1 MDITARLN
9 SLAYQDGSRPKKT
22 EAEEIAEL
30 MTLGINHPARK
41 RYREREQRKK
51 LEAREKSWNNTPLRS
66 RPANLKGL
74 RPATK
79 EPWAVDEDFYQR
91 KTGSFEYEVNSKEK
105 YDDRSVLSATKGYQS
120 EVTASGLGGKL
131 AGQPAWDSSP
141 MRNVPYPLRGLQPGT
156 REPWAVDAAINRDMS
171 LEGFDTFSAKVEN
184 DSVAGTMA
192 FWKTG
197 QRQEGNNPN
206 FG

>member
-1 MDITARLN
+1 MKSI
-9 SLAYQDGSRPKKT
+9 P
-22 EAEEIAEL
+22 
-30 MTLGINHPARK
+30 RK
-41 RYREREQRKK
+41 
-51 LEAREKSWNNTPLRS
+51 S
-66 RPANLKGL
+66 
-74 RPATK
+74 
-79 EPWAVDEDFYQR
+79 
-91 KTGSFEYEVNSKEK
+91 
-105 YDDRSVLSATKGYQS
+105 DDRSVLSATKGYQS
-120 EVTASGLGGKL
+120 EVTASGLGGSYRTTRL
-131 AGQPAWDSSP
+131 GSSP